1 MADALIQPGSGPFAV
16 AFVRCGVRSEV
27 VAERSS
33 TVWMVNPVTG
43 LEGRKGTLNLQN
55 GRLVFRPDSR
65 SFGDSIFALSDIR
78 RARRMRGTPVLEV
91 ALRTGPPSLVGFY
104 FVKPPSME
112 ESADFR
118 PFQRRKTRKLA
129 LNALRR
135 SNVVKKQDI
144 EGWVE
149 AIRSAQ
155 AT

>member
-1 MADALIQPGSGPFAV
+1 M
-16 AFVRCGVRSEV
+16 

-43 LEGRKGTLNLQN
+43 LEGRKGTLNLQD

-65 SFGDSIFALSDIR
+65 SFGDSVFVLSDIR
-78 RARRMRGTPVLEV
+78 RARRMRGTPVLEM
-91 ALRTGPPSLVGFY
+91 ALRKGPPSLVGFY
-104 FVKPPSME
+104 FVKPPDME

-118 PFQRRKTRKLA
+118 PFQRRKARKLA

-135 SNVVKKQDI
+135 GNVVKMQEIDK
-144 EGWVE
+144 WVE